1 MTLIHGESHRIL
13 NAERG
18 FLHWN
23 APKTLQKI
31 DKILISS
38 EKPPYTSFLRF
49 RKNSFFREIGP
60 LFPKLE
66 VPPKC
71 ASSLFY
77 TVSLDPDDSP

>member
-1 MTLIHGESHRIL
+1 MQKGDFYIG
-13 NAERG
+13 
-18 FLHWN
+18 
-23 APKTLQKI
+23 TLQRPSKI

-77 TVSLDPDDSP
+77 TVPLDPDDSP